1 MANPSN
7 AIGTNG
13 AFGGRTS
20 VNALNDVLATFT
32 GAGVIS
38 GWAITPS
45 SGMTVQIGGQSGLR
59 DVAIAEDNNG
69 NRTTLD
75 NISQAPVE
83 VEISSAPSTNS
94 RMDAIVGY
102 VENPPQGSATVLD
115 NPSACGILAV
125 SGTASSSP
133 SAPTDSAIRTAL
145 TGLGI
150 NGATAY
156 YAILGYVTV
165 PSGTTDIDATMISA
179 VPYTSL
185 NTANN
190 IGSGQ
195 ISADKVDFA
204 TIVGGI
210 RSGLA
215 GVQTLSS
222 TAQQNTLNVSVTR
235 EQWGVGFSQGA
246 NAIRITSGINK
257 VIASGQ
263 VYFFENVGTSNS
275 SLTMTINKNSE
286 QMILVNRR
294 TGNTGNYQTFP
305 LGTMVFDVQEGDII
319 SLTARN
325 QTVANCTVGAN
336 VANTWLQ
343 LIGLRVPTE

>member
-1 MANPSN
+1 MANPNN

-32 GAGVIS
+32 GRGVIS
-38 GWAITPS
+38 GWAITPG
-45 SGMTVQIGGQSGLR
+45 SGMSVQVGGQSGLR

-69 NRTTLD
+69 NRTTVD
-75 NISQAPVE
+75 NILQSPVE
-83 VEISSAPSTNS
+83 VEIGSAPSTNS
-94 RMDAIVGY
+94 RVDAVVAY

-115 NPSACGILAV
+115 NPAACGILAV

-133 SAPTDSAIRTAL
+133 SAPTENAIRTAL
-145 TGLGI
+145 TNQGL

-156 YAILGYVTV
+156 YVVLGTVTV
-165 PSGTTDIDATMISA
+165 TSGTTDIDATMISTPA
-179 VPYTSL
+179 YTGL
-185 NTANN
+185 NTQNN
-190 IGSGQ
+190 IADGS

-215 GVQTLSS
+215 STQTLSS
-222 TAQQNTLNVSVTR
+222 TSAQNTINLSVTR
-235 EQWGVGFSQGA
+235 EQWGIGFSQGA

-263 VYFFENVGTSNS
+263 IYYFDNVGNSNS
-275 SLTMTINKNSE
+275 AVTQTINKNQD
-286 QMILVNRR
+286 QMILVNRKMG
-294 TGNTGNYQTFP
+294 TSGNYQTLPF
-305 LGTMVFDVQEGDII
+305 GTMIFDVEEGDVI
-319 SLTARN
+319 SMTARN
-325 QTVANCTVGAN
+325 NNSANCTIGAN
-336 VANTWLQ
+336 TPNTWLQ
-343 LIGLRVPTE
+343 LIGLRTNY

>member
-1 MANPSN
+1 MANPNN
-7 AIGTNG
+7 AVGTNG

-38 GWAITPS
+38 GWAVAPS
-45 SGMTVQIGGQSGLR
+45 SGMTVQVGGQSGLR

-69 NRTTLD
+69 NRTTID
-75 NISQAPVE
+75 NISQAPVP
-83 VEISSAPSTNS
+83 VDIASAPSTNS

-115 NPSACGILAV
+115 NPAACGIVAV

-156 YAILGYVTV
+156 YAVLGYVTI

-179 VPYTSL
+179 VPYTNL

-190 IGSGQ
+190 IATGQ
-195 ISADKVDFA
+195 ISADKVDFTTINKTVKPLSENA
-204 TIVGGI
+204 TSTSSNYTQTAFSGAVTFTFPSEVGAKYLITANGTFSTDKDSRQTI
-210 RSGLA
+210 FALWEG
-215 GVQTLSS
+215 GVQTGTRIDASSGSQTSANVWYSYEFIRSIYTATSDSTTLTLSCGCGG
-222 TAQQNTLNVSVTR
+222 TNVKCT
-235 EQWGVGFSQGA
+235 
-246 NAIRITSGINK
+246 
-257 VIASGQ
+257 
-263 VYFFENVGTSNS
+263 
-275 SLTMTINKNSE
+275 
-286 QMILVNRR
+286 LVNNVVFNAQR
-294 TGNTGNYQTFP
+294 TT
-305 LGTMVFDVQEGDII
+305 
-319 SLTARN
+319 
-325 QTVANCTVGAN
+325 
-336 VANTWLQ
+336 
-343 LIGLRVPTE
+343 